1 MNAVESPGIPR
12 RVESLNLCPTAFRY
26 RELSLRRLIAASC
39 AVNVVGGTLNTGNR
53 QESPGIVFRKRNAD
67 APRARIGAVRVT
79 LSCAWSIFQKRKRL
93 HRAGTSEVS
102 KLSDEAPAGA
112 H

>member
-67 APRARIGAVRVT
+67 APPRPDRSREGDAQ
-79 LSCAWSIFQKRKRL
+79 LRL
-93 HRAGTSEVS
+93 EHFPKTKTSTPGRHE
-102 KLSDEAPAGA
+102 
-112 H
+112 